1 MTKAELKEL
10 LERENIPDHFYSLNG
25 GFPYDA
31 WCIAETP
38 SGWEVYYT
46 ERGEKYQ
53 IENFPTEGEACERLY
68 QRIKKMME
76 YL

>member
-1 MTKAELKEL
+1 MNKSELSKIL
-10 LERENIPDHFYSLNG
+10 IKENIPRHFYSLEG
-25 GFPYDA
+25 GLPYDA
-31 WCIAETP
+31 WCLAKTS

-53 IENFPTEGEACERLY
+53 VEHFCSEEEACERLY
-68 QRIKKMME
+68 QRIKEMMR